1 MLNWTIAAVV
11 FFIIEIV
18 TPSVFFF
25 ACLGLGALVAG
36 LVTTITTIWWLP
48 WMVFAGA
55 SIVFV
60 MITRPLVHRFMKKN
74 SRPSNADA
82 LIGKKAMVL
91 EEINPAKSTGLVKI
105 DGERWK
111 AEAGE
116 VIPVNSWVKVLKVDG
131 THLEV
136 EKEAGN

>member
-11 FFIIEIV
+11 FFIIEMI

-25 ACLGLGALVAG
+25 ACLGLGALAAGVVAA
-36 LVTTITTIWWLP
+36 LTMIWWMP

-55 SIVFV
+55 SMLFV
-60 MITRPLVHRFMKKN
+60 IIIRPIAGRFMKKKY
-74 SRPSNADA
+74 RPSNADA
-82 LIGKKAMVL
+82 LIGKKALVL
-91 EEINPAKSTGLVKI
+91 EEINQAKSSGLVKI

-111 AEAGE
+111 AEARDI
-116 VIPVNSWVKVLKVDG
+116 IPVNSWVKVLKVDG

-136 EKEAGN
+136 EKEAEN